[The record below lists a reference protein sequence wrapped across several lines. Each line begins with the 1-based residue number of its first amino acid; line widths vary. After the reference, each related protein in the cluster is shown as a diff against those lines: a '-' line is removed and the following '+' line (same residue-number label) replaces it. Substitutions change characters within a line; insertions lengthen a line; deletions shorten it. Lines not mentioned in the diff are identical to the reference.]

1 MKNWLKILPLL
12 LIILAGCHAKEE
24 AGAQQV
30 VQKESELEVSDT
42 FTSGS
47 YTLIGEEGRLGF
59 IYGEAATFK
68 AGQPNKYMWHF
79 WGTDD
84 ELDGGFKVIGTN
96 QDTNEEVV
104 VFETNELAGAHNG
117 ADAHTPSSMQ
127 LPSSGT
133 WELDAYVGGD
143 LFGTVVVEV
152 K

>member
-1 MKNWLKILPLL
+1 MKNWLEMVPLL
-12 LIILAGCHAKEE
+12 LVILVGCSDKEE
-24 AGAQQV
+24 ARAKQV
-30 VQKESELEVSDT
+30 VHKDPDLKVSDT

-47 YTLIGEEGRLGF
+47 YKMIGDEGRLGF
-59 IYGEAATFK
+59 IYGEAATFIV
-68 AGQPNKYMWHF
+68 GQPNKYMWHF

-84 ELDGGFKVIGTN
+84 ELDGRFKVIGTN

-152 K
+152 E